1 MDPSRPYR
9 PRVSRE
15 TRLLLTTALV
25 AVATLWVLARIRF
38 PDLPATPNPVAPLL
52 SQLAITPTFDG
63 LASEVAQLQARIE
76 PSLVALEPSALVSAD
91 SADSPVRLLALR
103 MRDDL
108 AIALLPAVLPRA
120 PAATDRVLGLD
131 TASGLAVVHI
141 AAGPA
146 APASVP
152 WAPRRPE
159 RPRFLMV
166 TDMPA
171 ERLALRPVFV
181 TALEPIDS
189 VVWSELIWAVPGPST
204 LVPGSFAFTTAGE
217 FAGMVVE
224 HGGRRAIVPAAIVL
238 AAAER
243 LIGRVTSPAG
253 DVGIE
258 VQALTPDVAAA
269 TGAGSGLVVTWVDPA
284 GPAAGLVTV
293 GDVIETAGGHPLPTL
308 EHWRVRL
315 ARLGAGDTLSLGVRA
330 GGKLRDIQMLA
341 PAAARPPANGTAL
354 GMRLQR
360 MSRAGS
366 TVLGVDAGSAADRA
380 GLEPGD
386 LITSIGGQSS
396 PTPLDVREAFAAALA
411 GQPVLVGVTRGATH
425 RVTTLSR

>member
-1 MDPSRPYR
+1 MDPNRPYR

-25 AVATLWVLARIRF
+25 AIAALWVLARIRF

-76 PSLVALEPSALVSAD
+76 PSLVALDASALVA
-91 SADSPVRLLALR
+91 AGDSPARLLALR

-166 TDMPA
+166 TETPA

-189 VVWSELIWAVPGPST
+189 VVWSDLIWVVPGPST
-204 LVPGSFAFTTAGE
+204 LQPGSFVFTTAGE

-243 LIGRVTSPAG
+243 LIGRVRSPAG
-253 DVGIE
+253 DVGIQ

-269 TGAGSGLVVTWVDPA
+269 SGAGAGVVVTWVDPA
-284 GPAAGLVTV
+284 GPAAGLLTV
-293 GDVIETAGGHPLPTL
+293 GDVIETAGGQPVPTL
-308 EHWRVRL
+308 EHWRVGL
-315 ARLGAGDTLSLGVRA
+315 ARLGAGDTLSLGVR
-330 GGKLRDIQMLA
+330 GGGTLRDIQVLA
-341 PAAARPPANGTAL
+341 PAGVRPPTNSTTL
-354 GMRLQR
+354 GLRLQR
-360 MSRAGS
+360 VSRAGS
-366 TVLGVDAGSAADRA
+366 TVLDVEAGSVAERA

-386 LITSIGGQSS
+386 VITSIGGQSS
-396 PTPLDVREAFAAALA
+396 PTPLEVREAFAAAPA
-411 GQPVLVGVTRGATH
+411 GQPILVGVTRGATH
-425 RVTTLSR
+425 RVTTLPR

>member
-1 MDPSRPYR
+1 
-9 PRVSRE
+9 
-15 TRLLLTTALV
+15 V
-25 AVATLWVLARIRF
+25 AA
-38 PDLPATPNPVAPLL
+38 
-52 SQLAITPTFDG
+52 
-63 LASEVAQLQARIE
+63 
-76 PSLVALEPSALVSAD
+76 
-91 SADSPVRLLALR
+91 ADSPARLLALR

-166 TDMPA
+166 TETPA

-181 TALEPIDS
+181 TALEPIES
-189 VVWSELIWAVPGPST
+189 VVWSDLIWVVPGPST
-204 LVPGSFAFTTAGE
+204 LQPGSFVFTTAGE

-243 LIGRVTSPAG
+243 LIGRVAIPAG
-253 DVGIE
+253 DVGIQ

-269 TGAGSGLVVTWVDPA
+269 SGANAGVVVTWVDPA

-293 GDVIETAGGHPLPTL
+293 GDVIETAGGQPVPTL

-315 ARLGAGDTLSLGVRA
+315 ARLGAGDTLSLGVR
-330 GGKLRDIQMLA
+330 GGGTLRDIQVLA
-341 PAAARPPANGTAL
+341 PAAARPPTNSTTL
-354 GMRLQR
+354 GLRLQR
-360 MSRAGS
+360 VSRAGS
-366 TVLGVDAGSAADRA
+366 TVLDVDAGSVADRA

-386 LITSIGGQSS
+386 VITSIGGQSS
-396 PTPLDVREAFAAALA
+396 PTPLEVREAFAAAPA
-411 GQPVLVGVTRGATH
+411 GQPILVGVTRGATH
-425 RVTTLSR
+425 RVMTLPR